1 MASTRSLAAAR
12 RHSLADHALPGP
24 LLVRHRFGDAA
35 HLGSGTLREP
45 LLVPADAVG
54 ERLGRAKS
62 DCGCGLQGG
71 RGRTG
76 VAEIGWRRVAARGI
90 GKGILA
96 KCAGLVEN
104 VKVSTSPQRKQGG
117 PLLALRAGQLTP
129 SP

>member
-45 LLVPADAVG
+45 LLVPADAMG
-54 ERLGRAKS
+54 ERLGGAES

-71 RGRTG
+71 RGRAG
-76 VAEIGWRRVAARGI
+76 VAEVAWRWVAARSV
-90 GKGILA
+90 GKGLLS
-96 KCAGLVEN
+96 KCAGIVERT
-104 VKVSTSPQRKQGG
+104 KIATSP
-117 PLLALRAGQLTP
+117 
-129 SP
+129 